1 MPLGVRS
8 DLLSPEDEGDPMQTC
23 TRTLA
28 ARPTVRCDRTHERA
42 DEEVVYG
49 EVAAH
54 GWRWLPGD
62 PSYDHRTLLLGG
74 PVGWLV
80 TGGISFARNR
90 HARRAA
96 ERAAAPQWRP
106 LGPVTVRVTDRRLL
120 VWWQGEWGVVDYSTI
135 VRMTVDCDRLTV
147 TFADCPAFLLYG
159 LGLADVIGLAGL
171 PTGA

>member
-1 MPLGVRS
+1 
-8 DLLSPEDEGDPMQTC
+8 MQTC

-28 ARPTVRCDRTHERA
+28 ARPTVRCDRTHERV

-74 PVGWLV
+74 PVGWIV

-106 LGPVTVRVTDRRLL
+106 LGSVTVRVTDRRLL
-120 VWWQGEWGVVDYSTI
+120 VWWQGEWGVVELSTVITAEAMGPDGI
-135 VRMTVDCDRLTV
+135 VLHFATAPPYRL
-147 TFADCPAFLLYG
+147 DGPAVGSLVRAVLE
-159 LGLADVIGLAGL
+159 
-171 PTGA
+171 TGVHRRPR

>member
-1 MPLGVRS
+1 
-8 DLLSPEDEGDPMQTC
+8 MQTC

-28 ARPTVRCDRTHERA
+28 ARPTKRCERTHERA
-42 DEEVVYG
+42 DEEVIYG

-96 ERAAAPQWRP
+96 QQVAAPQWRP

-120 VWWQGEWGVVDYSTI
+120 VWWQGAWGVVDYSTVSAI
-135 VRMTVDCDRLTV
+135 DWVDGGVMMHFDGAPSYLLQSARLCD
-147 TFADCPAFLLYG
+147 LLRTP
-159 LGLADVIGLAGL
+159 LAAV
-171 PTGA
+171 

>member
-1 MPLGVRS
+1 
-8 DLLSPEDEGDPMQTC
+8 MQTC

-28 ARPTVRCDRTHERA
+28 ARPSNRCERTLERA

-74 PVGWLV
+74 PVGWIV

-120 VWWQGEWGVVDYSTI
+120 VWWHGEWGVVEYSTVVSAEVEDEADRI
-135 VRMTVDCDRLTV
+135 VLR
-147 TFADCPAFLLYG
+147 FASSPTYCLAG
-159 LGLADVIGLAGL
+159 AGLADAVRQVPALI
-171 PTGA
+171 

>member
-1 MPLGVRS
+1 
-8 DLLSPEDEGDPMQTC
+8 MQTC

-28 ARPTVRCDRTHERA
+28 TRALARCERRQSTQP
-42 DEEVVYG
+42 DEEVVLG
-49 EVAAH
+49 QVAAY

-90 HARRAA
+90 HDRRAA

-120 VWWQGEWGVVDYSTI
+120 VWWQGEWGVVDYST
-135 VRMTVDCDRLTV
+135 VRNLERLRDDTGV
-147 TFADCPAFLLYG
+147 VLTFDEAPAYFLEG
-159 LGLADVIGLAGL
+159 AGL
-171 PTGA
+171 TSLVAGLT

>member
-1 MPLGVRS
+1 
-8 DLLSPEDEGDPMQTC
+8 MQTC

-28 ARPTVRCDRTHERA
+28 ARPSNRCERTLERA

-62 PSYDHRTLLLGG
+62 ATYDHRTLLLGG

-96 ERAAAPQWRP
+96 EQAAAPQWRP

-120 VWWQGEWGVVDYSTI
+120 VWWRGEWGVVDYSTVSAI
-135 VRMTVDCDRLTV
+135 DWIDGGVVMHFDEAPSYMLQSARLFDMLRTPL
-147 TFADCPAFLLYG
+147 PA
-159 LGLADVIGLAGL
+159 V
-171 PTGA
+171 

>member
-1 MPLGVRS
+1 
-8 DLLSPEDEGDPMQTC
+8 MQTC

-28 ARPTVRCDRTHERA
+28 ARPTARCERIHQRA

-74 PVGWLV
+74 PVGWLI

-120 VWWQGEWGVVDYSTI
+120 VWWQGEWGVVDYTTI
-135 VRMTVDCDRLTV
+135 TRMEKLPGDAGVILTFDGAPAYRLV
-147 TFADCPAFLLYG
+147 GP
-159 LGLADVIGLAGL
+159 GLASLIARVL
-171 PTGA
+171 